1 MLQAVAVDALQLAIP
16 LATAIP
22 LLGSNVRGILETVL
36 FIVQVK
42 DDVKMKKA
50 QCQLLAERVV
60 TISAAITT
68 ELMKADPATLAR
80 RENSVVALLGTLRR
94 IQTFLQEL
102 TSASLARRIFNRGDV
117 GGKLTLFR
125 QQLDTAIDVFHITED
140 MRTEDAL
147 TLLSTAVK
155 EGEDKRDILLMN
167 SLLRP
172 VATASYLARA
182 PGSGCFAGTRKSL
195 IDQISTWFNKS
206 GSQVPQMFWLSGLG
220 GTGKTAVSHTVC
232 EKMHANGQL
241 GASFFFSRDE
251 ADRRRVASIIPTL
264 AFQLASVNSAYR
276 RKLCDVLKAHPDAPS
291 HAQQYQL
298 KELLLDPLKEVP
310 SLPPYLI
317 VLDAL
322 DECDKERAMEGG
334 DLIPLILRELPNSGL
349 NIKVLITSRPERSI
363 KNMFN
368 ARGRGMK
375 IYDTSVLHD
384 MDQSVVKE
392 DIASYLTYHLQRIQ
406 ADRNLTPPW
415 PGDQVL
421 NNLVTRAGL
430 FFIFAAT
437 IVNFVADTYYS
448 PRAQLQRLLY
458 SGNSELRATYMQV
471 DFLYSQV
478 LRISVE
484 GRVDASELC
493 VRFVKIVGAIV
504 LLQDP
509 LSISALAH
517 LLAHDVADLEGALSP
532 LHSLLDVPSDRDE
545 PVRIFHPSFRD
556 FLLIQ
561 GRCQDSRFAVSEGRT
576 HTHLALCCLKVM
588 LRHLKRNICDIGD
601 DIVLNS
607 EIPDLEKKLRKC
619 IPPELSD
626 TDHWKELIERLSE
639 FTSTKLLYWIEA
651 LSLEG
656 RFPLCISN
664 LVTVIPWCKANAVG
678 PKISNLIYD
687 AYRLVLDFHQVIDV
701 SAVQLYHSALIFI
714 PNCSLLHAYQHE
726 LPRVRMTTPRTDEW
740 DVSLLVLEGH
750 RSSVNMASFSREGSR
765 AASASDDGD
774 VRIWDTL
781 DGGQV
786 SCLKGHEGAVKSVE
800 YSPDSSFIVS
810 GGSDATI
817 RLWDAVT
824 GFNISTLTGH
834 KGCVNSAIFSSDGCN
849 IVSASEDSTLCIW
862 DTLENKL
869 LASLNGHSGPV
880 TCVTFLADG
889 SRILSGSV
897 DSTIRLWD
905 LKTKSTVEVL
915 HCASAILSLAV
926 SPPLQNPIFLSG
938 SQDGVITIR
947 DVGSLKEVGH
957 LIGHAAA
964 IKSVTFSS
972 HGEKVVSGSSDG
984 AIRVWDAAGR
994 SCVAE
999 YRGHSGPVEC
1009 TRFTPDGT
1017 RILSSSTDRSIRMWD
1032 ASVEGVHGLKEY
1044 VMTVQ
1049 ITDNLEHVVSGST
1062 DGKFALWK
1070 TSDGSM
1076 VYEVNVHRGIIHCLA
1091 LSHDDKAV
1099 ASGSADHTICILNMD
1114 NGSNVATF
1122 EGHTDEVY
1130 TVEFSSN
1137 SSLLVSASQDGQAK
1151 IWDVSTRKLKRSFTH
1166 SNSVGGASFSPD
1178 DKLICSGTMDGA
1190 VYVWN
1195 VETGHRVAILNE
1207 YPSPVLCTLFSPNGK
1222 WLVSWFE
1229 DEAVKVWKVQ
1239 GTKFQPS
1246 PYQEWRLDR
1255 RTDIANSRDG
1265 KELPKYDDLLPS
1277 DEPLYLQEDGWVTS
1291 APTGKRICWVPPSR
1305 RQPWLRTLWESLKG
1319 IFITGSQAGVL
1330 TIVDLTFALE

>member
-1 MLQAVAVDALQLAIP
+1 MLQSVAVDALQLAIP
-16 LATAIP
+16 LAAAIP
-22 LLGSNVRGILETVL
+22 LLGSNVKGILEAVL

-80 RENSVVALLGTLRR
+80 RESSVVALRGTLRG
-94 IQTFLQEL
+94 IQTLLQEL

-117 GGKLTLFR
+117 GDKLTLFR

-172 VATASYLARA
+172 VTTASYLARA
-182 PGSGCFAGTRKSL
+182 PGSGCFAGTRKTL
-195 IDQISTWFNKS
+195 IDRISTWFNKN
-206 GSQVPQMFWLSGLG
+206 GSQVPQIFWLSGLG

-232 EKMHANGQL
+232 EKMHTNGQL

-251 ADRRRVASIIPTL
+251 ADRRRVASVIPTL
-264 AFQLASVNSAYR
+264 AYQLASVNSVYR

-317 VLDAL
+317 ILDAL

-406 ADRNLTPPW
+406 VDRNLTPPW

-458 SGNSELRATYMQV
+458 SGNTELRATYMQV
-471 DFLYSQV
+471 DFLYLQV
-478 LRISVE
+478 LRISLE

-493 VRFVKIVGAIV
+493 ARFVRIVGAII

-517 LLAHDVADLEGALSP
+517 LLAHDEADLEGALSP
-532 LHSLLDVPSDRDE
+532 LHSLLDVPSNHDE

-561 GRCQDSRFAVSEGRT
+561 GRCQDSRFAVSEGRA
-576 HTHLALCCLKVM
+576 HAQLALCCLKVM
-588 LRHLKRNICDIGD
+588 LRHLKRNICSIGD
-601 DIVLNS
+601 DVVLNS
-607 EIPDLEKKLRKC
+607 EIPDLESKLREC
-619 IPPELSD
+619 IPPVLSYACRHWGEHLSHAARD
-626 TDHWKELIERLSE
+626 TDHWEELIERLSE

-664 LVTVIPWCKANAVG
+664 LVTVMPWCKANAVG
-678 PKISNLIYD
+678 PKTSNVIYD

-701 SAVQLYHSALIFI
+701 SALQLYHSALIFI
-714 PNCSLLHAYQHE
+714 PNCSLLHAYRHE
-726 LPRVRMTTPRTDEW
+726 LPRVRMTSPRTEEW

-750 RSSVNMASFSREGSR
+750 RSSVNMVSFSREGSR

-781 DGGQV
+781 NGGQV
-786 SCLKGHEGAVKSVE
+786 SCLKGHEGAVK
-800 YSPDSSFIVS
+800 D
-810 GGSDATI
+810 
-817 RLWDAVT
+817 
-824 GFNISTLTGH
+824 
-834 KGCVNSAIFSSDGCN
+834 
-849 IVSASEDSTLCIW
+849 
-862 DTLENKL
+862 LE
-869 LASLNGHSGPV
+869 
-880 TCVTFLADG
+880 
-889 SRILSGSV
+889 
-897 DSTIRLWD
+897 
-905 LKTKSTVEVL
+905 TKSTVEVL

-926 SPPLQNPIFLSG
+926 SPSLQNPIFLSG
-938 SQDGVITIR
+938 SPDGVITIR

-964 IKSVTFSS
+964 VKSVTFSS
-972 HGEKVVSGSSDG
+972 HGKKVVSGSSDG
-984 AIRVWDAAGR
+984 AIRVWDVAGG

-1017 RILSSSTDRSIRMWD
+1017 RILSSSADRSIRMWD

-1044 VMTVQ
+1044 VMTVK

-1091 LSHDDKAV
+1091 LSHDDKVV

-1114 NGSNVATF
+1114 NGSNVATL

-1130 TVEFSSN
+1130 TIDFSSN

-1166 SNSVGGASFSPD
+1166 SNGVGGASFSPD

-1190 VYVWN
+1190 IYVWN
-1195 VETGHRVAILNE
+1195 VETGHHVAILKE
-1207 YPSPVLCTLFSPNGK
+1207 YPSPVLCVLFSPNGK

-1239 GTKFQPS
+1239 GTKFQLS

-1265 KELPKYDDLLPS
+1265 KELVKYDDLLPS
-1277 DEPLYLQEDGWVTS
+1277 DEPLYLQEDGWVTF

-1305 RQPWLRTLWESLKG
+1305 RQPWLRTLWESQKG

-1330 TIVDLTFALE
+1330 TIVDLTFALR